1 MPCMV
6 GAISDRALTIRDISL
21 IPFRLNIS
29 AYDVLIASF
38 SFSVGGASCPALE
51 QLNSRRLCNVN
62 LEKWYYYA
70 YHPHYR
76 VRKSL
81 ISQMAVIR

>member
-1 MPCMV
+1 MSAMSDLMAFNSV
-6 GAISDRALTIRDISL
+6 FVAIEVV

-29 AYDVLIASF
+29 VYDVLIASF

-62 LEKWYYYA
+62 LEIWYKF
-70 YHPHYR
+70 PPQTGNPNQR
-76 VRKSL
+76 RD
-81 ISQMAVIR
+81 